1 MNISKKRNIT
11 VPKHTLANNL
21 ISAACSNFFAPQT
34 SSYYESLKLTVQEV
48 GWKRNKE
55 KES

>member
-1 MNISKKRNIT
+1 LQIT
-11 VPKHTLANNL
+11 LFLQLARF
-21 ISAACSNFFAPQT
+21 FFAPQT